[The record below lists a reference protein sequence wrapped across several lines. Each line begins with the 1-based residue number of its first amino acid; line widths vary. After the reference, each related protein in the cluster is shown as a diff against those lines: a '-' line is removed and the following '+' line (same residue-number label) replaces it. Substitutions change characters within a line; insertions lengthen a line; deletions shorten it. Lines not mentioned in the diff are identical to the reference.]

1 MEEES
6 FSDGADGREVAR
18 FEEPEVTE
26 SSKRARNTDPE
37 SDKGKSRIYLQ
48 IPINPF
54 TLEDNQPRP
63 KRKKVSKEPT
73 TSRPQSQLG
82 KCKC

>member
-6 FSDGADGREVAR
+6 FSGSADGHEVAQ
-18 FEEPEVTE
+18 FEEQEVTE
-26 SSKRARNTDPE
+26 SSKRAQNTDPE
-37 SDKGKSRIYLQ
+37 SYKGKSRIYLQ
-48 IPINPF
+48 ITINPF

-73 TSRPQSQLG
+73 T
-82 KCKC
+82 

>member
-6 FSDGADGREVAR
+6 FSDGADGHEVAQ

-26 SSKRARNTDPE
+26 SSKRAWNTDPE
-37 SDKGKSRIYLQ
+37 SDKGKSHIYLQ
-48 IPINPF
+48 ITINLF
-54 TLEDNQPRP
+54 TLEDDQPQP

-73 TSRPQSQLG
+73 TRPQSQLG
-82 KCKC
+82 KRKC